1 VIDRIEHVMGM
12 PVRAVVRDPCC
23 DRAALDE
30 VFAWLRWVD
39 ATFSTY
45 DPRSEIS
52 RWGRG
57 TLALRDAHPLVRDV
71 LDRCERLRA
80 ETGGAFDIRFRP
92 DAPPD
97 PSGLVKG
104 WAIER
109 AGARLAAAGA
119 RDFCLDAGGDV
130 LVRGGPWRIGIRH
143 PRRRDR
149 LAGVLALGDGAV
161 ATSAAYERGEH
172 ILDPHTGRP
181 PTGVLSVTVVGP
193 DLGTADAYA
202 TAAFALGDDGPEWTA
217 GLDGYDAMTIVP
229 GDRVPGAARPRG
241 TTAGAVVR
249 RDRVLMTRGFAR
261 HVAGRSLAAS
271 LDREGLAGASLAGS
285 LDQYANRSVTICRRG
300 TPDRASVARVASVIA
315 GGPHT

>member
-1 VIDRIEHVMGM
+1 MGM
-12 PVRAVVRDPCC
+12 PIRAMVRDVGA
-23 DRAALDE
+23 DRGALDD

-39 ATFSTY
+39 ATFSPY

-57 TLALRDAHPLVRDV
+57 ELALRDAHPLVHGV

-80 ETGGAFDIRFRP
+80 ETGGAFDIRFRRG
-92 DAPPD
+92 APPD

-119 RDFCLDAGGDV
+119 RGFCLDAGGDA

-149 LAGVLALGDGAV
+149 LAGVLALRDGAV
-161 ATSAAYERGEH
+161 ATSGAYERGSH
-172 ILDPHTGRP
+172 ILDPRTGCP
-181 PTGVLSVTVVGP
+181 PVGVLSVTVVGP

-202 TAAFALGDDGPEWTA
+202 TAAFALGADGPDWTA
-217 GLDGYDAMTIVP
+217 DLDGYDAMTVVP
-229 GDRVPGAARPRG
+229 ARGAA
-241 TTAGAVVR
+241 GAIVT

-271 LDREGLAGASLAGS
+271 LDGAAAARHATGASLAAG
-285 LDQYANRSVTICRRG
+285 LDQNANRSVTICRRG
-300 TPDRASVARVASVIA
+300 TPERARIARIASVIA